1 MKRLTPYYIY
11 YAILALFLTA
21 CNGDSHD
28 NDEKPVIDIS
38 TAIAD
43 APSTRLG
50 YNGEKCSFTTGDII
64 HLIALPVGDTSTEK
78 LKTADYT
85 LGDNAKWVPTPIL
98 LWDNDDIHLDFFAS
112 YGNVTE
118 DTDFMTART
127 PDWTY
132 AMGDVQLNF
141 NHRTSKLIVHISKI
155 RDELGDNP
163 DINVSI
169 MVKNGMAY
177 NHITDAITLE
187 SYNSKRELRDVGD
200 LKYETFILPQTGLR
214 TITVTSGGKDY
225 VWTSDTDL
233 ELKASTIVTVNLAV
247 GNDRVLIGSVVVTD
261 WDEVTTIQGEEVEN

>member
-1 MKRLTPYYIY
+1 MRKYYTY
-11 YAILALFLTA
+11 CLVAIIAMATYS
-21 CNGDSHD
+21 CSGYD
-28 NDEKPVIDIS
+28 DEKPVIDI
-38 TAIAD
+38 TTTIAD
-43 APSTRLG
+43 TPSTRLG

-64 HLIALPVGDTSTEK
+64 HLIALPVGDISTEK

-85 LGDNAKWVPTPIL
+85 LGDNGKWVPTPIL
-98 LWDNDDIHLDFFAS
+98 RWDNDDIHLDFFAS

-118 DTDFMTART
+118 DMDFMTART

-169 MVKNGMAY
+169 MVKNGQAY
-177 NHITDAITLE
+177 DLITDAITLE
-187 SYNSKRELRDVGD
+187 SNNSKRELRDVGD

-214 TITVTSGGKDY
+214 TVTVTSGGKDY

-247 GNDRVLIGSVVVTD
+247 GNDRVLIGSVKVTE